1 MSMNMT
7 AEMMDSMAGEMAG
20 SPLLDMMTVQQCIE
34 ACSACEQACVIC
46 SDAGM
51 ADGMVRCMSMCAS
64 CADLCNTTMRM
75 LMRQTGFDAMSMMST
90 LEACMTMCSA
100 CADECR
106 NHARMSETCRMC
118 AQACQQCA
126 DACKAMLG
134 VLNASMT

>member
-1 MSMNMT
+1 
-7 AEMMDSMAGEMAG
+7 
-20 SPLLDMMTVQQCIE
+20 
-34 ACSACEQACVIC
+34 
-46 SDAGM
+46 
-51 ADGMVRCMSMCAS
+51 MCAS